1 MDERRSMKR
10 PSVPTH
16 VARRR
21 VPAAA
26 VLAVAVVLALAGFA
40 AARYVMQQQQD
51 GLATA
56 TDFYF
61 TSDYLKESG
70 ENATYFIDPGTE
82 SFTVEL
88 RNYADD
94 LRTTSG
100 DISYKVETTY
110 ATATDA
116 GAGKLVGSAQS
127 TAKVTVTPNSEV
139 QEFAVTATSTSP
151 YARGG
156 RVGQHGRG
164 AHHDMR
170 RQRRADHARP
180 SFGGDPRRNRRQGER
195 KHVQACG
202 LGRVLARAAQGRRI
216 ARSDGLWQFR
226 RYHRSKQIAR
236 RIRSPK
242 RAGRPAPLSTWRSC
256 HEDRGSEQEG

>member
-1 MDERRSMKR
+1 MDGRRSMKR
-10 PSVPTH
+10 PSIHTH
-16 VARRR
+16 VARRH

-26 VLAVAVVLALAGFA
+26 ALAVAVVLALAGFA
-40 AARYVMQQQQD
+40 AARYVMQQQED
-51 GLATA
+51 GLAAA

-116 GAGKLVGSAQS
+116 GAGKLAGSAQS

-139 QEFAVTATSTSP
+139 QEFTVTATSTSP
-151 YARGG
+151 YAQELTATFIRAKGNHYTVEDASGNTAAVLTMTCADSGG
-156 RVGQHGRG
+156 PITLDLPSGVVPDATDDRVSGNTFTPVDSGVYSLVLLK
-164 AHHDMR
+164 
-170 RQRRADHARP
+170 ADASLDLTGSGNFADRIDLNKSP
-180 SFGGDPRRNRRQGER
+180 
-195 KHVQACG
+195 
-202 LGRVLARAAQGRRI
+202 AA
-216 ARSDGLWQFR
+216 
-226 RYHRSKQIAR
+226 
-236 RIRSPK
+236 
-242 RAGRPAPLSTWRSC
+242 
-256 HEDRGSEQEG
+256 

>member
-1 MDERRSMKR
+1 MEKRRGMNRTPAHKR
-10 PSVPTH
+10 PSIHTH

-82 SFTVEL
+82 SFAVEL

-151 YARGG
+151 YAQTLTATFILAKGNHYTVEDASGNTAAVLTMTCADSGGSITLNLPSEVIPDATDG
-156 RVGQHGRG
+156 RVSENTFTPVGSGVYSLVLLK
-164 AHHDMR
+164 
-170 RQRRADHARP
+170 ADA
-180 SFGGDPRRNRRQGER
+180 SLD
-195 KHVQACG
+195 
-202 LGRVLARAAQGRRI
+202 LAGSGNFADTI
-216 ARSDGLWQFR
+216 DLN
-226 RYHRSKQIAR
+226 K
-236 RIRSPK
+236 SP
-242 RAGRPAPLSTWRSC
+242 AT
-256 HEDRGSEQEG
+256 